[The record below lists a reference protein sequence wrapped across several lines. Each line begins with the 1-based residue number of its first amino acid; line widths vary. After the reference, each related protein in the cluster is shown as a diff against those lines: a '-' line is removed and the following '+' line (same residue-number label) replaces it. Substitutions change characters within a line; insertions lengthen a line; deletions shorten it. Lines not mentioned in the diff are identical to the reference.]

1 MGFLETFFS
10 CFYDKKKQKREDEKS
25 EQEEDTMDTGDPKV
39 ISNIAQFPSV
49 KQMRNISTIQEE
61 KDQEIIDDDQ
71 KDPDENIE
79 VEQKHEQ
86 NTTDDQQV
94 DDSTIKD
101 LQNLFPELTVGF
113 DTTEGE
119 WNDMS
124 QPIRCTY
131 KEYDTSISDY
141 RNGFNPVLIAKYP
154 CLWNIAAL
162 H

>member
-1 MGFLETFFS
+1 
-10 CFYDKKKQKREDEKS
+10 
-25 EQEEDTMDTGDPKV
+25 MDTGDPKV

-119 WNDMS
+119 
-124 QPIRCTY
+124 
-131 KEYDTSISDY
+131 
-141 RNGFNPVLIAKYP
+141 
-154 CLWNIAAL
+154 
-162 H
+162 